1 MNFAWSFSIDI
12 MEIVFSNHFTPLAGE
27 AINLK
32 SSNPKRSIV
41 ARGSSEPLQY
51 VDTYGKVCSKSVFP
65 KIFLFVY
72 LLAKMYKK
80 IPKS

>member
-1 MNFAWSFSIDI
+1 MIKKKLQIKWVCVTCA
-12 MEIVFSNHFTPLAGE
+12 PLAGE

-51 VDTYGKVCSKSVFP
+51 VDTYGKVCSKSIFP
-65 KIFLFVY
+65 KNFLFVY
-72 LLAKMYKK
+72 LLAKMSKK
-80 IPKS
+80 NPKS

>member
-1 MNFAWSFSIDI
+1 MKYA
-12 MEIVFSNHFTPLAGE
+12 PLAGE
-27 AINLK
+27 AINPK

-65 KIFLFVY
+65 KNFLFVY

>member
-1 MNFAWSFSIDI
+1 MY
-12 MEIVFSNHFTPLAGE
+12 IVFFTFKVGEDEKIILEHSTPLAGE

-51 VDTYGKVCSKSVFP
+51 VDTYGKVC
-65 KIFLFVY
+65 
-72 LLAKMYKK
+72 
-80 IPKS
+80 